1 MTREEA
7 TSRALDAL
15 RDRLDDTQRL
25 VHRVAE
31 SWTEAGDALLADVR
45 ADIAAIKELTAG
57 EEAPGSGRLLG

>member
-7 TSRALDAL
+7 NSRALDAL

-45 ADIAAIKELTAG
+45 ADIAAIKELTA
-57 EEAPGSGRLLG
+57 EE